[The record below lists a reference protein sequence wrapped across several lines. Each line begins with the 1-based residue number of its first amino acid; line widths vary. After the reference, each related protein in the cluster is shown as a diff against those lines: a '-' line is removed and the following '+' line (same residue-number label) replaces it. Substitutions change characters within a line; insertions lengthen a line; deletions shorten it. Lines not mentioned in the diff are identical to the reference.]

1 MKYLLP
7 IFLFLLSCSVNQYER
22 NMKIMTEKV
31 KTDFENAAFDENGKI
46 EFHEFVPVKYDTASE
61 NILYSF
67 EIEECVK
74 RAKQFREI
82 SNTTL
87 ELARTRGEQMLLY
100 AEAGMKTLVEM
111 ERKKLD
117 KGQKEIQAYAD
128 SVKHYTNRV
137 EELNS
142 LIEQNKN
149 PKPLYRYFIYLKMT
163 FTDKKG
169 ETENI
174 RDTMMFLFNE
184 NLEFVP
190 RY

>member
-31 KTDFENAAFDENGKI
+31 KNDFENAAFDENGKI

-74 RAKQFREI
+74 RTKQFREI

-111 ERKKLD
+111 ERIKLD

>member
-1 MKYLLP
+1 
-7 IFLFLLSCSVNQYER
+7 
-22 NMKIMTEKV
+22 
-31 KTDFENAAFDENGKI
+31 
-46 EFHEFVPVKYDTASE
+46 
-61 NILYSF
+61 
-67 EIEECVK
+67 
-74 RAKQFREI
+74 
-82 SNTTL
+82 
-87 ELARTRGEQMLLY
+87 MLLY

-111 ERKKLD
+111 ERIKLD

-174 RDTMMFLFNE
+174 RYTMMFLFNE